1 MLKNLSD
8 EVRVEKAIVEKNS
21 LEKMTITMSYEM
33 KTPLNQVQESVDKLL
48 ASVKD
53 KAAIKQ
59 LKMI

>member
-33 KTPLNQVQESVDKLL
+33 KTPLNQVQ
-48 ASVKD
+48 
-53 KAAIKQ
+53 
-59 LKMI
+59 